1 MSSPT
6 PPLPAILSKPSANT
20 PQAPAYLFI
29 GCHHPTKD
37 ALFASELKKWEAE
50 GVVKLFYAY
59 SQAPSLSK
67 NCRHVQERLWEERED
82 MTKVFGQGAKLYVCG
97 SARVGEGVASV
108 TKRIYEDAAE
118 ALGRPK
124 TEEEVEAWFEGIRDE
139 RFASDVF
146 A

>member
-1 MSSPT
+1 M
-6 PPLPAILSKPSANT
+6 
-20 PQAPAYLFI
+20 
-29 GCHHPTKD
+29 
-37 ALFASELKKWEAE
+37 
-50 GVVKLFYAY
+50 
-59 SQAPSLSK
+59 
-67 NCRHVQERLWEERED
+67 
-82 MTKVFGQGAKLYVCG
+82 
-97 SARVGEGVASV
+97 ASV